1 MTPSIAPAHPWRP
14 DDSRRAIRGRLVLRT
29 RDERDHVPHRADVA
43 VGAATPASRL
53 HDRAIDR
60 VLARSSP
67 SLRVT
72 RVYHAA
78 RNLGE
83 IGQRHRGYDSDE
95 IELGLSRTFHLEIAP
110 DASVLGVVDGLR
122 DLAAIEMAT
131 PVYLADCPFGTA
143 SPREPGDAGWGHRMI
158 GSADALA
165 REPGDP
171 AVIVGIVDSG
181 VAVHHAELRGRCRTG
196 MDVVDLPA
204 ADLSRGLHLLGDLAG
219 RDHDTADDMGHGT
232 ACASII
238 AARGLAMPPGVA
250 GLAPVLP
257 LRVLAAAMVGGRDT
271 PTAIGALPDID
282 AGVKFAVDLGARV
295 LNLSFGTPESALRDG
310 DPIPH
315 TEIVQY
321 ALRRGCVL
329 IAASG
334 NSGDHARYFP
344 AAVPGV
350 IAVGAIDR
358 TGAPARF
365 STRGDHVAI
374 SAPGVD
380 VCCAGLAGGV
390 IACSG
395 TSFAAPFVA
404 GAAALVLA
412 AAYRRGVPL
421 SPYTVRDLL
430 VRSARPFS
438 GELDAAGCGRGT
450 LDVPAALA
458 AVDRWSTVFDD
469 EVGPEPSAVVA
480 GSRLPRPQ
488 RTSDAHQ
495 GGSYGP
501 V

>member
-1 MTPSIAPAHPWRP
+1 VTPQIAPSRPWHP
-14 DDSRRAIRGRLVLRT
+14 DDTRRVIRGRIVVRT
-29 RDERDHVPHRADVA
+29 RDERDHIPHRADVA
-43 VGAATPASRL
+43 AGAATPAARL
-53 HDRAIDR
+53 HDHAIDR
-60 VLARSSP
+60 VIARSSP
-67 SLRVT
+67 SARVT

-78 RNLGE
+78 RNLGQ
-83 IGQRHRGYDSDE
+83 IGQRHRGYDHDE
-95 IELGLSRTFHLEIAP
+95 VELGLSRTFHVEIAP

-122 DLAAIEMAT
+122 GLAAVEMAS
-131 PVYLADCPFGTA
+131 PVYLADCPFATA
-143 SPREPGDAGWGHRMI
+143 TTGDHGDARWGHRMI
-158 GSADALA
+158 RSAEALA

-171 AVIVGIVDSG
+171 AVIVAIIDSG
-181 VAVHHAELRGRCRTG
+181 VAAQLAELRGRCRTG
-196 MDVVDLPA
+196 MDVVELGA
-204 ADLSRGLHLLGDLAG
+204 ADLSRGVHLLGDLSG
-219 RDHDTADDMGHGT
+219 RDHDTGDDMGHGT

-257 LRVLAAAMVGGRDT
+257 LRVLAAAMVADRAT
-271 PTAIGALPDID
+271 PTAIGSLPDID

-295 LNLSFGTPESALRDG
+295 LNLSFGTPETALRDG
-310 DPIPH
+310 DPVPH

-329 IAASG
+329 VAASG
-334 NSGDHARYFP
+334 NSGDTTRYFP
-344 AAVPGV
+344 AAAPGV
-350 IAVGAIDR
+350 IAAGAVDP

-365 STRGDHVAI
+365 TTRGDHVAL
-374 SAPGVD
+374 SAPGVE
-380 VCCAGLAGGV
+380 VCCAGLDGN
-390 IACSG
+390 IIRCSG

-430 VRSARPFS
+430 VRSARPFA
-438 GELDAAGCGRGT
+438 ERIDATGCGRGI
-450 LDVPAALA
+450 LDIEAALA
-458 AVDRWSTVFDD
+458 AVDRWSRVFDD

-488 RTSDAHQ
+488 RTSDTHP
-495 GGSYGP
+495 GGSHGT